1 MSGCEFKTIKIQ
13 GEEEMPTVRMVHIA
27 LELWG
32 CLFCFVAG
40 FTLFLSRDFEKHKR
54 LLLMYIAFDNAILL
68 AADVIAWFFRGYPG
82 RAGYY
87 MVRISNFLVFL
98 FTDIIMILYHSY
110 VCESLFPEVR
120 REKNKKFPIRAYVVY
135 IIMTIAVIMVVIS
148 QFTNLYYYFDDNNYY
163 HRNTFYPVSLIS
175 GLICGAIVMSLI
187 IQYRKRISQKSFI
200 ALVSYIMLPILATI
214 MLLFYYGI
222 SFLNLAMTISV
233 LIMYI
238 VALIEQSEMLR
249 KKDKQMYD
257 MKVQV
262 MLSQI
267 GPHFIY
273 NTLST
278 IRHLCKKDQD
288 LAVETIDEFSVYL
301 RGNLDS
307 LSRPECIPFE
317 QELYHAKNYLA
328 IEKTRFGDKLN
339 IAYNIEDTDFL
350 LPVLT
355 IQPLAENAVKHG
367 IMKKDEGGTLT
378 ITSRRTKGGHLVL
391 IEDDGAGF
399 DVNAESKKDSK
410 VHVGVGNVKNRL
422 KIMCGGEIKV
432 ESEPGKGTRISIFIP

>member
-1 MSGCEFKTIKIQ
+1 
-13 GEEEMPTVRMVHIA
+13 MPTVRMVHIA

-40 FTLFLSRDFEKHKR
+40 FTLFLSRDFEKYKR
-54 LLLMYIAFDNAILL
+54 QLLMYIAFGNSILL
-68 AADVIAWFFRGYPG
+68 AADVLAWFFRGYPG
-82 RAGYY
+82 RTGYY
-87 MVRISNFLVFL
+87 MVRISNFIVFL
-98 FTDIIMILYHSY
+98 VTDIIMIFYHSY

-120 REKNKKFPIRAYVVY
+120 KHKNKKFPIRAYIVY
-135 IIMTIAVIMVVIS
+135 VIMTIAVVMVIIS
-148 QFTNLYYYFDDNNYY
+148 QFTNLYYYFDDDNFY
-163 HRNTFYPVSLIS
+163 HRNTFYPMSLIF
-175 GLICGAIVMSLI
+175 GLICGAIVMSLM

-257 MKVQV
+257 MKVQI

-278 IRHLCKKDQD
+278 IRHLCKKDQE
-288 LAVETIDEFSVYL
+288 LAVKLIDEFSVYL

-307 LSRPECIPFE
+307 LSRQDCIPFE
-317 QELYHAKNYLA
+317 QEIYHVKNYLA
-328 IEKTRFGDKLN
+328 IEKTRFGDRLN
-339 IAYNIEDTDFL
+339 IVYNIEDTDFL

-367 IMKKDEGGTLT
+367 LIKKAEGGTLT
-378 ITSRRTKGGHLVL
+378 ITSRMTEDGHLVL

-399 DVNAESKKDSK
+399 DVNAENKENDK
-410 VHVGVGNVKNRL
+410 VHVGVENVKSRL
-422 KIMCGGEIKV
+422 QMMCGGRIKV

>member
-1 MSGCEFKTIKIQ
+1 
-13 GEEEMPTVRMVHIA
+13 MPTVRMVHIA

-54 LLLMYIAFDNAILL
+54 QLLMYIAFDNAILL
-68 AADVIAWFFRGYPG
+68 AADVVAWFFRGYPG
-82 RAGYY
+82 HTGYY
-87 MVRISNFLVFL
+87 MVRISNFIVFL
-98 FTDIIMILYHSY
+98 FTDVIMILYHSY

-120 REKNKKFPIRAYVVY
+120 KNKNKKFPFRAYMVY
-135 IIMTIAVIMVVIS
+135 AIMTIATVMVIIS
-148 QFTNLYYYFDDNNYY
+148 QFTNLYYYFDDDNYY
-163 HRNTFYPVSLIS
+163 HRSSFYPISLIF

-187 IQYRKRISQKSFI
+187 IQYRKRLSGKSFI
-200 ALVSYIMLPILATI
+200 ALVSYIMLPIIATV

-257 MKVQV
+257 MKVQI

-278 IRHLCKKDQD
+278 IRHLCKKDQE
-288 LAVETIDEFSVYL
+288 LAVKMIDEFSVYL

-307 LSRPECIPFE
+307 LSSQECIPFE

-328 IEKTRFGDKLN
+328 IEKTRFGDRLN
-339 IAYNIEDTDFL
+339 IVYNIEDTVFL

-367 IMKKDEGGTLT
+367 LMKKAEGGTLT
-378 ITSRRTKGGHLVL
+378 ITSRMTNDGHLVL

-399 DVNAESKKDSK
+399 DVNAENREDDR
-410 VHVGVGNVKNRL
+410 VHVGVENVRSRL
-422 KIMCGGEIKV
+422 KMMCGGEIKV